1 MGKLT
6 AKCIDVETA
15 AKITFPKGS
24 VSATLS
30 WPVDEDAAG
39 YILKKDGKEVNFAE
53 NEAGMI
59 FEDPDVQI
67 GETYKYE
74 ITPYIYWGDNNDII
88 YGKTFTTTVVPKVK
102 LAKAKIKSVKA
113 AKKAFTAKWKAVK
126 NADGYQISYK
136 VGKKTKKATVKGAK
150 KLSKK
155 VKKLQSKKKYTV
167 KVRAYKKVDGTKY
180 YGGWSKAKKVK
191 IK

>member
-1 MGKLT
+1 M
-6 AKCIDVETA
+6 
-15 AKITFPKGS
+15 
-24 VSATLS
+24 
-30 WPVDEDAAG
+30 
-39 YILKKDGKEVNFAE
+39 
-53 NEAGMI
+53 
-59 FEDPDVQI
+59 
-67 GETYKYE
+67 
-74 ITPYIYWGDNNDII
+74 
-88 YGKTFTTTVVPKVK
+88 PKVK

-136 VGKKTKKATVKGAK
+136 VGKKTKKAKVKGAK

-167 KVRAYKKVDGTKY
+167 KVRAYKKVDGKMY
-180 YGGWSKAKKVK
+180 YGAWSKAKKVK